1 MVSLPNLR
9 KRVFHIM
16 SQGPNVSLT
25 IGRRALLIAG
35 AVLALTL
42 PIGFGAVHGQPAT
55 LNSGTPKS
63 QPANQ
68 ALQFDVVSIKP
79 TPPSDDKVLIELLP
93 DGDTFHAFH
102 GATVRMIL
110 QAAFDIE
117 DDRIIGGPSW
127 MNSDR
132 YDIEAKVTPED
143 APRLDK
149 MNGEE
154 RRAMFI
160 PVLTERFHLKYHH
173 ETRERPMYALV
184 VAKGGPKLTKGVP
197 EGAPEDPAKEHHKIM
212 TVPGHIEADSVP
224 MYVLA
229 DQLNR
234 LHSLGR
240 IVVDKTGLT
249 GDYNFTLKWTPDN
262 SPFSMM
268 ESTGNGLG
276 QADNGKDAAQLSM
289 FTAIQEQLGLKIE
302 SEKDSVDVI
311 VIDQID
317 QPSQN

>member
-1 MVSLPNLR
+1 VR
-9 KRVFHIM
+9 QTHF
-16 SQGPNVSLT
+16 
-25 IGRRALLIAG
+25 RRDL
-35 AVLALTL
+35 AVLLFGLISCPPAAL
-42 PIGFGAVHGQPAT
+42 AQPARD
-55 LNSGTPKS
+55 
-63 QPANQ
+63 

-79 TPPSDDKVLIELLP
+79 TPPGDDKVLVELLP

-102 GATVRMIL
+102 GATVRVIL
-110 QAAFDIE
+110 RAAFDVE
-117 DDRIIGGPSW
+117 DERIIGGPSW

-132 YDIEAKVTPED
+132 YDIEAKVIPED
-143 APRLDK
+143 APKLDK
-149 MNGEE
+149 LTGED

-173 ETRERPMYALV
+173 ETRQRPMYALV

-197 EGAPEDPAKEHHKIM
+197 DGSPEDPAKEHHKTM
-212 TVPGHIEADSVP
+212 TVGGHIEADSVP

-234 LHSLGR
+234 LHCLGR

-249 GDYNFTLKWTPDN
+249 GNYSFTLKWTSDN
-262 SPFSMM
+262 APFPVM
-268 ESTGNGLG
+268 ESTGSGAG
-276 QADNGKDAAQLSM
+276 QAEGGRDAAQLSL

-311 VIDQID
+311 VIDHID
-317 QPSQN
+317 RPSPN